1 MNLGK
6 FGLSLSA
13 LAILAFI
20 ISFFSSTQTI
30 GALLVLVL
38 FLAYAAIL
46 EKDQWLTRQV
56 LQAIYLNLAYLVA
69 YTVISW
75 IMTAILALFAQFNAY
90 QAVSSIDQ
98 IFSVLKFLLL
108 VAYFVFSLLAV
119 LKLAKNQDAG
129 VPMVGPLVDKT
140 LGIFRPQAAPA
151 APVQPV
157 APAYQAPAAYQPQT
171 AYQPQ
176 NTPIT
181 YPTPPAAPAAESS
194 APAPAAEAAPVQ
206 VPAPVQAPV
215 PVQAQAAPGTW
226 ICSCGHENNGNFCM
240 VCGHPRP

>member
-20 ISFFSSTQTI
+20 IGFFSSTQTI

-69 YTVISW
+69 YTVIGW

-90 QAVSSIDQ
+90 QAVSSINQ
-98 IFSVLKFLLL
+98 VFSVLKFLLL

-129 VPMVGPLVDKT
+129 VPMAGPLVDKT
-140 LGIFRPQAAPA
+140 LGIIRPQAAPA
-151 APVQPV
+151 VPV
-157 APAYQAPAAYQPQT
+157 APAQPYQPAYQAPAAYQPQAAQAAPA

-176 NTPIT
+176 AAQ
-181 YPTPPAAPAAESS
+181 AAPAAET
-194 APAPAAEAAPVQ
+194 APAAAAAPVTA
-206 VPAPVQAPV
+206 APDT
-215 PVQAQAAPGTW
+215 AQTAPGTW
-226 ICSCGHENNGNFCM
+226 VCSFGHENNGNFCM